1 MKDNSEY
8 KVTRIK
14 KLASQIRESECA
26 GHDVKCRC
34 PVCETTFFVQR
45 SMVFLEG
52 ALSAKREES
61 KQCPAK
67 TSVVPDAK
75 EIS

>member
-8 KVTRIK
+8 KASRIK
-14 KLASQIRESECA
+14 KLASQIRQSECE
-26 GHDVKCRC
+26 GHAVNCRC

-52 ALSAKREES
+52 ALTAKREES
-61 KQCPAK
+61 KQCPAP
-67 TSVVPDAK
+67 TTDASGAK
-75 EIS
+75 QTI